1 MSAEQQIDVEQIEAA
16 QSTLEGA
23 VGRTPALHLAA
34 MDERCGGLVRLK
46 AENLQRTGSFKIR
59 GATNKLAA
67 LGDRAKAGVVTGSA
81 GNHGQALAA
90 AAGRAG
96 TPCDLYVPTDG
107 SVSKTEAAK
116 RLGANVHT
124 CEGTV
129 DECVAKAR
137 ELAEEHGLTFVHPFD
152 DLEIIAGQGTIGLE
166 LLEDIRDLVKV
177 IVPLGGGGLA
187 AGIAIAVK
195 SRKPE
200 VEVIG
205 VQVERCAPYP
215 DSLDS
220 GEPVAVPAAKTIADG
235 IAVKRPGVVTLPLI
249 KQWLDRVCTVSDDQ
263 VADAM
268 GTLMA
273 DGKLVVEGAGA
284 VGVAALLSGAEAV
297 AAKGTTAVIL
307 SGGNLDPSMLEAVA
321 RRAVGSSGHAVVLST
336 RISDRP
342 GSLAAL
348 LEVVAKTGAS
358 VVEVRHVREGIELHI
373 AETGVELIL
382 ETRGPDHSDS
392 IVTALGDSGYE
403 VSRPWA
409 PV

>member
-1 MSAEQQIDVEQIEAA
+1 MSVEEQIGIEQIEAA
-16 QSTLEGA
+16 QATIDGA

-34 MDERCGGLVRLK
+34 MDERCGGIVRLK

-67 LGDRAKAGVVTGSA
+67 LGKRAEAGVVTGSA

-90 AAGRAG
+90 AAERAG
-96 TPCDLYVPTDG
+96 ITCDLFVPSDG
-107 SVSKTEAAK
+107 SVSKTEDARRHRA
-116 RLGANVHT
+116 VIHT
-124 CEGTV
+124 CEGSV
-129 DECVAKAR
+129 DECVAEAR
-137 ELAEEHGLTFVHPFD
+137 ELAEKDGLNFVHPFD
-152 DLEIIAGQGTIGLE
+152 DPEIIAGQGTIGLE
-166 LLEDIRDLVKV
+166 LLEDIDDLAKV
-177 IVPLGGGGLA
+177 IIPLGGGGLA
-187 AGIAIAVK
+187 SGIAIAVK
-195 SRKPE
+195 SRRPE

-205 VQVERCAPYP
+205 VQVESCAPFP
-215 DSLDS
+215 ESLDA
-220 GEPVAVPAAKTIADG
+220 GQPVAIAAAKTIADG
-235 IAVKRPGVVTLPLI
+235 IAVKRPGDSTLPLL
-249 KQWLDRVCTVSDDQ
+249 KRWLDGVSTVTDDQ

-268 GTLMA
+268 GVLMA

-284 VGVAALLSGAEAV
+284 VGVAALLSGHESLAAE
-297 AAKGTTAVIL
+297 GTTAVIL

-348 LEVVAKTGAS
+348 LEVVAGTGAS

-382 ETRGPDHSDS
+382 ETRGHDHTES
-392 IVTALGDSGYE
+392 IVGALGERGYE
-403 VSRPWA
+403 VSKPWA
-409 PV
+409 L